1 MFVHLH
7 GYSTYSFLEAIGKPK
22 DIVKNAKSLW
32 STAIWL
38 TDLNVVYGAFQHYMA
53 GKDEG
58 IKPIVGVEIG
68 FALDA
73 NNVANLKS
81 VGSITLLAMSTE
93 WYHNLLQLVTYAS
106 QTGIEFRP
114 KVDMKALTEN
124 KTWILAFSWGVESRI
139 SKMILNWE
147 PLSKIQEII
156 GMLKNTLW
164 TEDFYLEIIA
174 QDEQEHPDIAKIN
187 KTILE
192 LAELTQTPC
201 IISNIYAYPRPTD
214 KINQE
219 LAMAIKDNLKLFDP
233 NHRVPTTENHLMTEE
248 EIRSIALKNGYS
260 PQQVEERIQNT
271 GIIADRV
278 DFKIE
283 MGTSLFPKYDGE
295 EELEILYQAWKEK
308 MILDE

>member
-1 MFVHLH
+1 
-7 GYSTYSFLEAIGKPK
+7 
-22 DIVKNAKSLW
+22 
-32 STAIWL
+32 
-38 TDLNVVYGAFQHYMA
+38 MA

-114 KVDMKALTEN
+114 KVDMKSLTEYKN
-124 KTWILAFSWGVESRI
+124 WILAFCWGVESRI
-139 SKMILNWE
+139 SKMLLNWE

-156 GMLKNTLW
+156 GMLKTTLW
-164 TEDFYLEIIA
+164 TENFYLEIIA
-174 QDEQEHPDIAKIN
+174 QDEKTHPNIAKIN

-192 LAELTQTPC
+192 LSETTQAPC
-201 IISNIYAYPRPTD
+201 IISNIYAYPLPKD
-214 KINQE
+214 KTNQE

-260 PQQVEERIQNT
+260 PHQVDEWIQNT
-271 GIIADRV
+271 ALIADRS

-295 EELEILYQAWKEK
+295 EDLEIIYQNWKDR
-308 MILDE
+308 MILEE